1 MTPNEQQRS
10 LLGAVQNRL
19 ESVIQQQLT
28 VERTSA
34 AAQSR
39 IMDTDYAVE
48 VSSMTRAQILQQ
60 AGNSLLAQSNVIP
73 ENVLA
78 LLARLI
84 HEGSD
89 RAV

>member
-1 MTPNEQQRS
+1 
-10 LLGAVQNRL
+10 
-19 ESVIQQQLT
+19 
-28 VERTSA
+28 
-34 AAQSR
+34 
-39 IMDTDYAVE
+39 MDTDYAVE